1 MNYIYIYIFIV
12 YYNSEIILKNDL
24 PPIDKNM
31 DQMLFLQKKLL
42 SIDLLNLGFSIS
54 STTRTKR
61 DNELDGK
68 DYHFLSVDNFKE
80 KVQNNEFVEWE
91 EVYKNVYYGTTKSE
105 IVRLNKNDKNI
116 VFDID
121 VVGGLNIKKQFPEKS
136 ISIFI
141 KPPDLRELKN
151 RLINRK
157 TDSALSIETRL
168 SKSESELTFSDKYD
182 FVIVNDDLQEAIEE
196 TKKIIYQFIT
206 N

>member
-1 MNYIYIYIFIV
+1 MKKEKLIIIAAPSGSGKTTIV
-12 YYNSEIILKNDL
+12 
-24 PPIDKNM
+24 
-31 DQMLFLQKKLL
+31 KKLL
-42 SIDLLNLGFSIS
+42 SIELLNLGFSIS
-54 STTRTKR
+54 STTRTNR

-68 DYHFLSVDNFKE
+68 DYNFLSVDDFKE
-80 KVQNNEFVEWE
+80 KIQNDEFVEWE
-91 EVYKNVYYGTTKSE
+91 EVYKNIYYGTTKTE
-105 IVRLNKNDKNI
+105 IARLNKNDKNI

-121 VVGGLNIKKQFPEKS
+121 VVGGLNIKKQFPKTS

-141 KPPDLRELKN
+141 KPPNLSELKN